1 MRSNMSKQSQAS
13 KERDAKLPKQSSS
26 NTVQPADSIASDAN
40 NDDRNADLWGSVAV
54 FALVQYM

>member
-1 MRSNMSKQSQAS
+1 MSKQSQAS

-26 NTVQPADSIASDAN
+26 NTVQPADSIVSDAN